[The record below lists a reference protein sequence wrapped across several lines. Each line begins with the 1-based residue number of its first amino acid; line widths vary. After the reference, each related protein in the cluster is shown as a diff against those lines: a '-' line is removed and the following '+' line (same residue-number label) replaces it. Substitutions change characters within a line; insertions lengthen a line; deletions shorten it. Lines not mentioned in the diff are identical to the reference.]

1 MMLVQGQ
8 ILDDRYEIDTL
19 IGQGGMSYVYRA
31 NDKKMGREVAIK
43 VLKEEYCEDEDFIRK
58 FQNEAQAAAKL
69 NHPNIVAVYD
79 IVDNLETKLHYI
91 VMELVEGITLK
102 NYIKRAGRMDS
113 QEAIAIA
120 LQAAAGIELAHKMG
134 IVHRDIKPQNIIV
147 DSEGNVKVADFG
159 IARAAT
165 QQTVNATV
173 MGSVHYIS
181 PEQARS
187 GQSDERS
194 DIYSFGC
201 TLYEMLTGQV
211 PYDGDTSV
219 SVVFAHLEN
228 PVPHV
233 KDLVP
238 DVYPALDMAVYKC
251 MQKKPKLRY
260 QHIGEL
266 MEDLRR
272 ALKDPSGSFMAGEMP
287 EDLSETRVLSPRELA
302 LLKHRQEL
310 RQKVAGLEA
319 GEEDEE
325 ANEGPGFH
333 MTKLY
338 RLIAAVCVLLI
349 VVLVVIIG
357 RNMLSFL
364 RESKTAL
371 ETTQA
376 TEESST
382 VTEAATI
389 NITISALDN
398 LLPNIVGKTVEEAEE
413 YLKAYNVHLKTVKED
428 YSDKYPTPG
437 VILSYEK
444 EKSGQGNVL
453 DLTLS
458 DGAKT
463 IEFYDPDT
471 KNLEALHT
479 MKCQSLLDELEKRKI
494 TYKVED
500 EASDTVPKGNVIR
513 TNKPDTS
520 GTSMLI
526 ITRSSGTQ
534 QVEDPVL
541 VPELHDLELEEAM
554 STLEDAGLQLEGI
567 DYVESEEGEN
577 VVVDQSLTAGTEV
590 SRGTAIRLTVAS
602 STGEPF
608 TTGVLV
614 SGTDNAWYG
623 SINTAV
629 KIGGETSPAASN
641 TRVILIR
648 LCQDID
654 GTERYTTLQEARSY
668 AAGTELQVVIPSIKG
683 ATGVTKGTVEIVDA
697 SNDTVIASYSVNF
710 APRNS

>member
-1 MMLVQGQ
+1 
-8 ILDDRYEIDTL
+8 
-19 IGQGGMSYVYRA
+19 
-31 NDKKMGREVAIK
+31 
-43 VLKEEYCEDEDFIRK
+43 
-58 FQNEAQAAAKL
+58 
-69 NHPNIVAVYD
+69 
-79 IVDNLETKLHYI
+79 
-91 VMELVEGITLK
+91 
-102 NYIKRAGRMDS
+102 
-113 QEAIAIA
+113 
-120 LQAAAGIELAHKMG
+120 
-134 IVHRDIKPQNIIV
+134 DIKPQNIIV

-382 VTEAATI
+382 VT
-389 NITISALDN
+389 
-398 LLPNIVGKTVEEAEE
+398 
-413 YLKAYNVHLKTVKED
+413 
-428 YSDKYPTPG
+428 
-437 VILSYEK
+437 
-444 EKSGQGNVL
+444 
-453 DLTLS
+453 
-458 DGAKT
+458 
-463 IEFYDPDT
+463 
-471 KNLEALHT
+471 
-479 MKCQSLLDELEKRKI
+479 
-494 TYKVED
+494 
-500 EASDTVPKGNVIR
+500 
-513 TNKPDTS
+513 
-520 GTSMLI
+520 
-526 ITRSSGTQ
+526 
-534 QVEDPVL
+534 
-541 VPELHDLELEEAM
+541 
-554 STLEDAGLQLEGI
+554 
-567 DYVESEEGEN
+567 
-577 VVVDQSLTAGTEV
+577 
-590 SRGTAIRLTVAS
+590 
-602 STGEPF
+602 
-608 TTGVLV
+608 
-614 SGTDNAWYG
+614 
-623 SINTAV
+623 
-629 KIGGETSPAASN
+629 
-641 TRVILIR
+641 
-648 LCQDID
+648 
-654 GTERYTTLQEARSY
+654 
-668 AAGTELQVVIPSIKG
+668 
-683 ATGVTKGTVEIVDA
+683 
-697 SNDTVIASYSVNF
+697 
-710 APRNS
+710 